1 MKGKGTWKAWL
12 NSLIPGI
19 ITVAVVFGPSK
30 VTIASKL
37 GAQYG
42 SALLWIIVV
51 AIFFMAIYTNIAARI
66 GIATNQSLLT
76 TIRNK
81 WGSAVAGIIGLGVFA
96 VCTSF
101 QIGNAVGAGIAIGE
115 FTHTP
120 SKPWIIIVSLAAIA
134 LLFARRFYA
143 LLSKVMIG
151 VVLLM
156 LFSFLLTCILS
167 HPSLNE
173 IGQGFIPTVPHGSES
188 LVIAFVASCFSMVAA
203 FYQSYLVQQRAS
215 QLSDEARRG
224 MKDRSL
230 TGMLMLG
237 VMSAAVMLCAA
248 AVLHPRGISLQSAR
262 DMGKALEPLFG
273 LRASQLFLLGLFA
286 SSFSA
291 LVGNAVLGGTVF
303 SDAVKWGYSM
313 DQLRVKIC
321 IAAIIALGAVLA
333 YIFGAMPLQMIVFA
347 QGITILIVPVIGLAL
362 LLISNDA
369 TVMGE
374 WKNNLF
380 YKVSAIAGLLLILIL
395 AGMNIKTLFFK

>member
-1 MKGKGTWKAWL
+1 MKGAWKGWL

-42 SALLWIIVV
+42 SSLLWIIVV

-66 GIATNQSLLT
+66 GIATRDSLLT

-81 WGSAVAGIIGLGVFA
+81 WGNVVAGIIGLGVFA

-115 FTHTP
+115 FTHT
-120 SKPWIIIVSLAAIA
+120 STKPWIIIISLAAIA

-143 LLSKVMIG
+143 LLSKLMIG
-151 VVLLM
+151 IVLLM
-156 LFSFLLTCILS
+156 LCSFLITCILS
-167 HPSLNE
+167 HPSFNE
-173 IGQGFIPTVPHGSES
+173 ILDGFIPSVPKGSET
-188 LVIAFVASCFSMVAA
+188 LVIAFVASCFSIVAA
-203 FYQSYLVQQRAS
+203 FYQSYLVQQRAG
-215 QLSDEARRG
+215 QLSEEARRG

-237 VMSAAVMLCAA
+237 VMSAAVLLCAA
-248 AVLHPRGISLQSAR
+248 SVLHPRGISVQSGK

-291 LVGNAVLGGTVF
+291 LVGNAVLGGTIF
-303 SDAVKWGYSM
+303 SDSVKWGYSM
-313 DQLRVKIC
+313 NQPRVKIC
-321 IAAIIALGAVLA
+321 IAVIISLGALLA
-333 YIFGAMPLQMIVFA
+333 YIFGSMPLQMIVFA
-347 QGITILIVPVIGLAL
+347 QGITILIVPVIALAL

-369 TVMGE
+369 AVMGE
-374 WKNNLF
+374 SKNNSF
-380 YKVSAIAGLLLILIL
+380 
-395 AGMNIKTLFFK
+395 